1 MNTKKIAKI
10 AGISLAV
17 ILISLFAVMAFV
29 IYDVMSYTAN
39 GFETFSPEG
48 NVTGNAL
55 VVYDPGIS
63 GQSAN
68 VALNIAKELQNKG
81 YHVDLLGINN
91 AKAKNTSKYDLIVAG
106 GPIYAGKASNS
117 VQSYLNNIK
126 PSNGTK
132 IAVFATGQDKDI
144 MKNSKLLKSE
154 VAPLNNN
161 TSLKIDAVG
170 KFISGEN
177 NNQSILVFV
186 GSFTN

>member
-17 ILISLFAVMAFV
+17 VLISLFAVMGFI

-48 NVTGNAL
+48 NLTGNAL

-81 YHVDLLGINN
+81 YNVNLVGINN
-91 AKAKNTSKYDLIVAG
+91 EKSKNISSYDLIVVG
-106 GPIYAGKASNS
+106 GPIYAGKASAS
-117 VQSYLNNIK
+117 VQSYLNNLK
-126 PSNGTK
+126 PTNGTK
-132 IAVFATGQDKDI
+132 IAVFATGSDKDVI
-144 MKNSKLLKSE
+144 KNKILLKNE
-154 VAPLNNN
+154 AAPLNN
-161 TSLKIDAVG
+161 SAKLKIDAVG
-170 KFISGEN
+170 KFVSGEN
-177 NNQSILVFV
+177 NTKNIMIFV
-186 GSFTN
+186 ESFI